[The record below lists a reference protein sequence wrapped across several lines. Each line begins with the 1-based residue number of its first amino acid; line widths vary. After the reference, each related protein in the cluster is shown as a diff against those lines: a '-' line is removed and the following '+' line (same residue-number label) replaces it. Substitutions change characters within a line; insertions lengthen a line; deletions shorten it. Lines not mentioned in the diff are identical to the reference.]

1 VSLLRIFDFIIAL
14 QVSKIV
20 IIVLLDKCF
29 SETRSDRENSHT
41 FVGRMDIR
49 DTESVRNLKIPL
61 KPKHFS
67 PPLAAQENFYKLHF
81 SLSNC
86 TDDVFL
92 KGVFRFSQEFPHF
105 KKFTEFSIS
114 AAHVH

>member
-49 DTESVRNLKIPL
+49 DTESVRNLKNSSKAKTFFTAFGSPGKLLQTSLFPL
-61 KPKHFS
+61 
-67 PPLAAQENFYKLHF
+67 ELH
-81 SLSNC
+81 
-86 TDDVFL
+86 
-92 KGVFRFSQEFPHF
+92 
-105 KKFTEFSIS
+105 
-114 AAHVH
+114 